1 MQNMS
6 EQQTTSHRIS
16 DAESSNNGTPTP
28 SRGSFALF
36 MLAGFIAITTIVFTG
51 LYIDKITPALLP
63 KAAPPPQTQ
72 AVAVAPVSL
81 DSIAATISIPD
92 DPALTVRDGLTLWL
106 KADAVADSNN
116 SKPAPIFPDAGKN
129 QLHAKQPTP
138 AGQPLYIANAIN
150 GKPALRFDGKD
161 DYYFLGTIS
170 DSTPAT
176 IFSVWAKPTEGGG
189 AYQRVYSSSGTNI
202 DYTSSGAAF
211 IPPTAN
217 NGIAA
222 SGPQI
227 QMDIAAIMD
236 LRNFYIGRLNANAEQ
251 FYFGDLA
258 EVIIYKRQLTVA
270 EQQSVKAYLQHKY
283 SL

>member
-16 DAESSNNGTPTP
+16 DADNSNNGTPAP

-36 MLAGFIAITTIVFTG
+36 MVAGFIAMTAIVFTG
-51 LYIDKITPALLP
+51 LYIDQITPVLLP
-63 KAAPPPQTQ
+63 EAAPPPQTQ
-72 AVAVAPVSL
+72 AAAVTPVAL
-81 DSIAATISIPD
+81 DSLAAMLKIAD
-92 DPALTVRDGLTLWL
+92 DTALEIRDGLTLWL
-106 KADAVADSNN
+106 KADALADSNN
-116 SKPAPIFPDAGKN
+116 NKPAAIFPDASGK

-150 GKPALRFDGKD
+150 GKPALRFDGID
-161 DYYFLGTIS
+161 DYYFLGTVG

-176 IFSVWAKPTEGGG
+176 IFSVWAKPNEGGG

-227 QMDIAAIMD
+227 QMDIAPIMD

-258 EVIIYKRQLTVA
+258 ELIIYKRQLTA
-270 EQQSVKAYLQHKY
+270 TEQQSVKTYLQKKY